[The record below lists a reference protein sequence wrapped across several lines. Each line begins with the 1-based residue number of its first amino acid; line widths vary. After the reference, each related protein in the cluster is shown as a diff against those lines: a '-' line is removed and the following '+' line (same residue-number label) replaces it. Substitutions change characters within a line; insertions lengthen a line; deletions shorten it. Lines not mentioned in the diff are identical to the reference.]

1 MEIIISLILFFT
13 GFYILIKGA
22 KILVDG
28 AISIARIFNISNW
41 FTGVVIVGIGTS
53 IPEFSINIASVFNNS
68 PVGISAIIG
77 SNTFNI
83 LFILG
88 VSALFC
94 PISMKKEWVIKD
106 FLFNIIAVVVS
117 AVVIIFPLF
126 GKSGFLGVERIE
138 ALFLLTLFIG
148 WSLYMFNRKIDN
160 EKNVDY
166 KIFSAFSS
174 FVMIIV
180 GFIGVFV
187 GGHWVVDGA
196 ETIAVFFNASPAL
209 IGLTIVAAGTSLPEL
224 TVSMVALFKR
234 RTEIAVGNIIGS
246 NIFDFLG
253 ILGITAL
260 FRPIVVPSSAQ
271 FDIFAT
277 LGSVFLLFALT
288 FIGRKYILSRIEGL
302 IFIIGY
308 ILYLF
313 FIIWRG

>member
-22 KILVDG
+22 KILIDS

-88 VSALFC
+88 VSALFY

-148 WSLYMFNRKIDN
+148 WSLYMFNRKIDD

>member
-106 FLFNIIAVVVS
+106 FLFNIIAVIVS

-148 WSLYMFNRKIDN
+148 WSLYMFNRKIDD

>member
-28 AISIARIFNISNW
+28 AIAIARIFNISNW

-88 VSALFC
+88 VSALFY

>member
-148 WSLYMFNRKIDN
+148 WSLYMFNRKIDD

>member
-22 KILVDG
+22 KILIDG

-106 FLFNIIAVVVS
+106 FLFNIIAVIVS

-148 WSLYMFNRKIDN
+148 WSLYMFNRKIDD

>member
-1 MEIIISLILFFT
+1 MISLILFFT

-22 KILVDG
+22 KILIDG

-148 WSLYMFNRKIDN
+148 WSLYMFNRKIDD

-288 FIGRKYILSRIEGL
+288 FIGRKYILSRTEGL

>member
-88 VSALFC
+88 VSALFY

>member
-148 WSLYMFNRKIDN
+148 WSLYMFNRKIDD

-288 FIGRKYILSRIEGL
+288 FIGRKYILSRTEGL

>member
-106 FLFNIIAVVVS
+106 FLFNIIAVIVS

-148 WSLYMFNRKIDN
+148 WSLYMFNRKIDD

-288 FIGRKYILSRIEGL
+288 FIDRKYILSRIEGL

>member
-148 WSLYMFNRKIDN
+148 WSLYMFNRKIDD

-174 FVMIIV
+174 FVMIMV

>member
-106 FLFNIIAVVVS
+106 FLFNIIAVIVS

>member
-53 IPEFSINIASVFNNS
+53 ISEFSINIASVFNNS

-88 VSALFC
+88 VSALFY

-106 FLFNIIAVVVS
+106 FLFNIIAVIVS

-148 WSLYMFNRKIDN
+148 WSLYMFNRKIDD